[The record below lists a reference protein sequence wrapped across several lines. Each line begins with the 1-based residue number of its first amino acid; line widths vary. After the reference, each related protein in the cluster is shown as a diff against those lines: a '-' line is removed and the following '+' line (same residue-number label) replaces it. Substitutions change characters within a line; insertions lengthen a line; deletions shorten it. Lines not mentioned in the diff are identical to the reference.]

1 MPVIVVT
8 RLRLR
13 DSALLDEFFTDA
25 VAAIEQATKSEG
37 NLGADALADA
47 DNAWWS
53 VTAWQERRLMQAY
66 VDSEP
71 HLGIS
76 ARLDHYCDEATFVDW
91 EQARPA
97 LPDWQTSWRHL
108 TADGKAADLTHAS
121 TANQT
126 RDFPRPSSRLPA
138 FPEVPALGQKVA
150 IPEMSDPAGMMVA
163 WRGRGPASRT
173 GAWLG

>member
-13 DSALLDEFFTDA
+13 DPALLDEFFTDA

-47 DNAWWS
+47 NNAWRS
-53 VTAWQERRLMQAY
+53 VSAWQERRLMQAF
-66 VDSEP
+66 VDSQP

-91 EQARPA
+91 DQASADLPDCRPA
-97 LPDWQTSWRHL
+97 GATSPP
-108 TADGKAADLTHAS
+108 TARSPSSPTRQP
-121 TANQT
+121 QT
-126 RDFPRPSSRLPA
+126 RTATS
-138 FPEVPALGQKVA
+138 
-150 IPEMSDPAGMMVA
+150 PAGRA
-163 WRGRGPASRT
+163 T
-173 GAWLG
+173 F